1 MGGIIFL
8 GNVDKNNVTEVKK
21 VLDANK
27 IFVSALNLWTPSF
40 WKKEEIE
47 NGNLGQH
54 IKDGIS
60 VAKVLNTKFI
70 IIYGVL
76 KNKET
81 EIDSIDNYIKRME
94 PIVKE
99 AKKEGMIVVIE
110 NDYDINGIE
119 LTRNAYNYTQNY

>member
-8 GNVDKNNVTEVKK
+8 GNVNKNNVTEVKK

-60 VAKVLNTKFI
+60 
-70 IIYGVL
+70 
-76 KNKET
+76 
-81 EIDSIDNYIKRME
+81 
-94 PIVKE
+94 
-99 AKKEGMIVVIE
+99 
-110 NDYDINGIE
+110 
-119 LTRNAYNYTQNY
+119 